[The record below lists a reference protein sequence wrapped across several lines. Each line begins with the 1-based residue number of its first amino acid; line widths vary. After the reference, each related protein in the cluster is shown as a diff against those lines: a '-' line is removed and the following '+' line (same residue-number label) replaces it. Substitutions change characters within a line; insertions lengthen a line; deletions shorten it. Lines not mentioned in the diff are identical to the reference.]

1 MTMDRLPPQNI
12 EAEQSVL
19 GSLLIDREAVIKI
32 APFLQPEDF
41 YREVH
46 GQVYS
51 AVLDLHERR
60 EPADFVTLC
69 DELERLGQL
78 EAVGGPSY
86 LTSLI
91 NSVPTSIHVEYYA
104 HIVER
109 TAILRRLI
117 EAAGKIAGLAY
128 EEAEDVDVVVD
139 RAEQVLFDVSQHRVS
154 RGLTPIRHILT
165 DYYDRVEYL
174 HQHQGEMVGL
184 PTGFVDLDRLL
195 GGLQRSDLIIV
206 AGRPGMGKSS
216 LGMSIAH
223 QAALKHNAVIAF
235 FSLEMSAEQLVQ
247 RLIAG
252 ETGIS
257 SQRLRIGDIR
267 DIEWDKMI
275 KASGTLAET
284 KIFIDDTPSPSPM
297 EIRTKARRLAA
308 EYGLDLVIVDYLQL
322 MRGGT
327 HSENRV
333 QEISYISRALKSLAR
348 ELNIPVLAM
357 SQLSRAV
364 EARQDK
370 RPILSDLRE
379 SGSIEQDADVV
390 IFIYREEMYDENTDR
405 KNIADILIS
414 KHRNGPTGQVALR
427 FVGEQ
432 TKFVDLDTYHE
443 DLGYSPAT
451 PHATQ
456 DGVPTDAG
464 PPVSS
469 SAGQGST
476 SPAQDAGWSTDG
488 TEVA

>member
-46 GQVYS
+46 GRIYA

-69 DELERLGQL
+69 DELERCGQL
-78 EAVGGPSY
+78 EAVGGASY

-91 NSVPTSIHVEYYA
+91 SSVPTSIHVEYYA

-128 EEAEDVDVVVD
+128 EESEDVDVVVD
-139 RAEQVLFDVSQHRVS
+139 RAEQVLFEVSQRRVS
-154 RGLTPIRHILT
+154 KGLTSLKHILA

-174 HQHQGEMVGL
+174 HQHKGEMVGL
-184 PTGFVDLDRLL
+184 PTGFIDLDRLL
-195 GGLQRSDLIIV
+195 GGLQRSDLVIV
-206 AGRPGMGKSS
+206 AGRPGTGKSS
-216 LGMSIAH
+216 LGMSIAR
-223 QAALKHNAVIAF
+223 QAALKHNAVVAF

-257 SQRLRIGDIR
+257 SQRLRIGDIH
-267 DIEWDKMI
+267 DIEWDKLV
-275 KASGTLAET
+275 KASGTLSEAM
-284 KIFIDDTPSPSPM
+284 IFIDDTASPTPT
-297 EIRTKARRLAA
+297 EIRTKARRLAS
-308 EYGLDLVIVDYLQL
+308 EYGLGLIIVDYLQL
-322 MRGGT
+322 MVGGT
-327 HSENRV
+327 RTENRV

-348 ELNIPVLAM
+348 ELNVPVLAM

-364 EARQDK
+364 EGRQDK

-390 IFIYREEMYDENTDR
+390 LFIYREELYEQNTDR
-405 KNIADILIS
+405 KNIADIIVS
-414 KHRNGPTGQVALR
+414 KHRNGPTGQVSLR
-427 FVGEQ
+427 FVSDQ

-443 DLGYSPAT
+443 DLDY
-451 PHATQ
+451 
-456 DGVPTDAG
+456 G
-464 PPVSS
+464 PP
-469 SAGQGST
+469 
-476 SPAQDAGWSTDG
+476 